1 MENNFKFYVEAD
13 LIKSEGK
20 DEPWM
25 VGGLAS
31 TDSEDSQKESL
42 DYNGFELT
50 DLKWINWNHGKDPKD
65 LIGQVTTKKIK
76 KGEGLYITGEL
87 FREKEQAKEAY
98 QTMQALH
105 KSDTGTKLSWSV
117 EGKVLSRDPNNPRK
131 VTKARL
137 FQVALCPTPVNG
149 DTWADLVQ
157 KGFTNSEDMAKAMDL
172 EATEPTHKESVD
184 HNPKDL
190 ENSTRKTKKE
200 KNKRKLK
207 KSEIYNK
214 IFNNFTKSYDKADK
228 IYELIKSIDMEVT
241 NETIEKAKQ
250 ILNLAEAKE
259 EEKEEVSKSE
269 ESQETAEEQEEVTK
283 AEKVKVTVKDE
294 DEDEDEEEKEGK
306 EKVEKTYHKKEMKK
320 GELEDLIKGL
330 SDSLGSQI
338 NSVSDLVKSNDA
350 KFKALGQIVLSQDEA
365 NADLKKSID
374 ELTERLG
381 QVENT
386 PIKKAVT
393 VDKFKERFEKG
404 EGDQI
409 GGLPENTFS
418 LSKAESKEQLMETM
432 LELCGANGSEITDK
446 VIAKGIS
453 ELEVT
458 GQLTQPT
465 LQRLQAKGIKVFA

>member
-1 MENNFKFYVEAD
+1 LENNFKFYVEAD

-31 TDSEDSQKESL
+31 TDSEDSQKETL

-65 LIGQVTTKKIK
+65 LIGQVITKKIK

-87 FREKEQAKEAY
+87 FKSKEQAKEAY
-98 QTMQALH
+98 QTMCDLN
-105 KSDTGTKLSWSV
+105 KSATGTKLSWSV
-117 EGKVLSRDPNNPRK
+117 EGKVISRDPKNPKK

-157 KGFTNSEDMAKAMDL
+157 KGFTNSEDMSKAMDL
-172 EATEPTHKESVD
+172 ETTESIHKESVD

-190 ENSTRKTKKE
+190 EDSTRNTKKE
-200 KNKRKLK
+200 KNKRVLK

-250 ILNLAEAKE
+250 ILNLAEEK
-259 EEKEEVSKSE
+259 EEKEEVQKSE
-269 ESQETAEEQEEVTK
+269 ESQENTEEQEVTK
-283 AEKVKVTVKDE
+283 AEKVKVAVKGE
-294 DEDEDEEEKEGK
+294 EDEDEEEEEKE
-306 EKVEKTYHKKEMKK
+306 EKVEKTYDKKDMKK
-320 GELEDLIKGL
+320 GEIEDLIKSL

-338 NSVSDLVKSNDA
+338 SSVSDLVKSNDA
-350 KFKALGQIVLSQDEA
+350 KFKALGQIVLSQEEA
-365 NADLKKSID
+365 NTELKKSIN

-381 QVENT
+381 KVEDT
-386 PIKKAVT
+386 PIKKSVT
-393 VDKFKERFEKG
+393 VDKYKERFEKG

-409 GGLPENTFS
+409 GSLPENTFS
-418 LSKAESKEQLMETM
+418 LSKSESKEQLMETM
-432 LELCGANGSEITDK
+432 LELCGANGEEITDP

-458 GQLTQPT
+458 GQLGEKT
-465 LQRLQAKGIKVFA
+465 LLRLQAKGIKVFA